1 MNDRS
6 VPAGGPRE
14 RTLRRMYRLS
24 LFCIFA
30 GLAVMIGGFMVRS
43 ASVFDEMSASANLV
57 IPGDSAVMSDGE
69 FIRSLLPVAGASG
82 IVHLVGVIAGLVGR
96 TRAEGRRELG
106 RCALG
111 VGANAFLLAC
121 ACVIPAVGIVGD
133 PGGLVPLLVVCG
145 VAVLAVCGS
154 LFERLLS
161 SAGAKSVGAGLAGML
176 AMVGALIVGL
186 FAMLYDLA
194 MAPEDPFLPTLIV
207 VAVCFYMSVPAGLV
221 QLAGLIMGIRARRAA
236 DSEAER
242 ALATWGIVLNV
253 PLCWC
258 VLFLPLLVLI

>member
-1 MNDRS
+1 MNDCS
-6 VPAGGPRE
+6 VPAAEPRE
-14 RTLRRMYRLS
+14 CASRWMYKLS
-24 LFCIFA
+24 LFCVFG
-30 GLAVMIGGFMVRS
+30 GLAVMIGGFIVRS
-43 ASVFDEMSASANLV
+43 ASVVDEMSASANLV

-69 FIRSLLPVAGASG
+69 FIRSLLPIAGASG
-82 IVHLVGVIAGLVGR
+82 IVHLAGVIAGLVGR
-96 TRAEGRRELG
+96 ARAEGRRELG

-111 VGANAFLLAC
+111 VGVNAFFLAC

-145 VAVLAVCGS
+145 VAVLAVCAS

-161 SAGAKSVGAGLAGML
+161 SVAAKSVGAGIAGIL

-186 FAMLYDLA
+186 FAMLHDLA
-194 MAPEDPFLPTLIV
+194 MAPGDPFLPTLIV
-207 VAVCFYMSVPAGLV
+207 VAVCFYMSVPVGLV
-221 QLAGLIMGIRARRAA
+221 QLAGLIMGIRARRHA

>member
-1 MNDRS
+1 MNDCS
-6 VPAGGPRE
+6 VPADGPRE
-14 RTLRRMYRLS
+14 RMSRRMYGLS
-24 LFCIFA
+24 LFCVFA
-30 GLAVMIGGFMVRS
+30 GLAVMIGGFIVRS
-43 ASVFDEMSASANLV
+43 ASVVDEMSASANLV

-69 FIRSLLPVAGASG
+69 FIRSLLPVVGASG

-96 TRAEGRRELG
+96 ARAEGRRELG

-111 VGANAFLLAC
+111 VGANAFFLAC
-121 ACVIPAVGIVGD
+121 ACIIPAVGIVGD
-133 PGGLVPLLVVCG
+133 PGALVPLLVVCG
-145 VAVLAVCGS
+145 VAVLAACGS
-154 LFERLLS
+154 LFERLFHS
-161 SAGAKSVGAGLAGML
+161 VGAKSVGAGLAGIL

-186 FAMLYDLA
+186 FAMLHDLA
-194 MAPEDPFLPTLIV
+194 MAPGDPFLPTLIV
-207 VAVCFYMSVPAGLV
+207 VAVCFYMSVLAGLV
-221 QLAGLIMGIRARRAA
+221 QLAGLIMGIRARRRA